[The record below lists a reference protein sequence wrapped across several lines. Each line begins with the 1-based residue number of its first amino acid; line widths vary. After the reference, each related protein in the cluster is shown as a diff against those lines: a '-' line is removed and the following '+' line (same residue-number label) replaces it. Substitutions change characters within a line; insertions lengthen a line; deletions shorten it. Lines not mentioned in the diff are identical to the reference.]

1 LATSAQELL
10 TTAQSRYGFHRL
22 ALQQRNDAG
31 DFFAH
36 GAAVERIFADW
47 KCRRSLRRARYVGL
61 AKNLSQCL
69 LLAFTHN
76 LRRWAVPTG

>member
-1 LATSAQELL
+1 
-10 TTAQSRYGFHRL
+10 
-22 ALQQRNDAG
+22 
-31 DFFAH
+31 
-36 GAAVERIFADW
+36 VERIFADW